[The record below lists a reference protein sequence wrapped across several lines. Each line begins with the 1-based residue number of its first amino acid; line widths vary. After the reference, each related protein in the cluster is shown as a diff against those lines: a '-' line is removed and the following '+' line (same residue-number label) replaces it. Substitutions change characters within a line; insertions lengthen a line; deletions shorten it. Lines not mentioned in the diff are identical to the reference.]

1 MAYRDPA
8 RRLAT
13 DRERFRKR
21 TERRRAAGLCPRCG
35 ARRPENGH
43 ALCGVC
49 AEKRRASERARDA
62 RRRAAGIKRRRNV
75 AAERARDRQRTGE
88 RIARG
93 ICTQCGACRPEAG
106 RRLCGT
112 CAARRREAERVRY
125 RKARDA
131 GLKYGGRPVEG
142 KRRSARAASR
152 KRRALRREANVCTRC
167 GRRPPVEGGA
177 TCAPCREIRQAAERE
192 QYSARRAQGLCVTC
206 GQPAFAGEA
215 RCGVCAT
222 IESQQRDRARKN
234 AASRRRYWSRRS
246 AHRCTDCNSPSFG
259 ASRCPDCAERSYAR
273 SDHMRGMPLYPP
285 SFTVILIA
293 TEECLATF
301 DDEMDAIAFIAFE
314 NLSGHEVEVVR
325 DAHPL
330 ASLAGWE

>member
-1 MAYRDPA
+1 MPISDPDIRKA
-8 RRLAT
+8 S
-13 DRERFRKR
+13 DRERFRRR
-21 TERRRAAGLCPRCG
+21 TEQRKVQGLCPRCG
-35 ARRPENGH
+35 VRPPASGLSH
-43 ALCGVC
+43 CDPCSG
-49 AEKRRASERARDA
+49 KRRASERARDA
-62 RRRAAGIKRRRNV
+62 RRRAAGIPRRRNV
-75 AAERARDRQRTGE
+75 AAERARDRQRTAV

-93 ICTQCGACRPEAG
+93 VCTKCGACRPEAG

-112 CAARRREAERVRY
+112 CAAKSREAERVRY

-131 GLKYGGRPVEG
+131 GLKYGGRPVDG
-142 KRRSARAASR
+142 KRRSGRAASR
-152 KRRALRREANVCTRC
+152 KRRTVRREANVCTRC

-192 QYSARRAQGLCVTC
+192 RYRSRRAAGLCVIC
-206 GQPAFAGEA
+206 GQPAFADESC
-215 RCGVCAT
+215 CGVCAT
-222 IESQQRDRARKN
+222 VDRERRDRSTKN
-234 AASRRRYWSRRS
+234 TRNRQRYWERRA

-259 ASRCPDCAERSYAR
+259 ASRCEPCAKRSYER
-273 SDHMRGMPLYPP
+273 SDHVRGMPVYPP

-301 DDEMDAIAFIAFE
+301 DDEMDAIAFVAFE